1 MTDPTNADLARQ
13 LLTHTLNEI
22 QAHDDPER
30 LRETQA
36 TLTRFV
42 EEDLAGRH
50 PMVIAYT
57 AQYAAQLA
65 AWVALAATGDV
76 KQAGSFVREVLL
88 QSANAEASMPPDW
101 RPGDP
106 PLEDPAR

>member
-13 LLTHTLNEI
+13 LLTHTLNDVE
-22 QAHDDPER
+22 AHDDPER
-30 LRETQA
+30 LRETQV
-36 TLTRFV
+36 TLTAFV

-65 AWVALAATGDV
+65 AWGGARRHWRCRAGRRARPRREP
-76 KQAGSFVREVLL
+76 AGSTSYPAV
-88 QSANAEASMPPDW
+88 
-101 RPGDP
+101 P
-106 PLEDPAR
+106 PLPCRRG